1 MNTNKKLNIYIKIA
15 VLSAIAFILMMFE
28 FPILPAFPWLKLDI
42 SDMPALMGA
51 FAFGPIAGVIIEL
64 FKNLLFILFRGTSTG
79 GVGELAN
86 FLIGVSFI
94 VPASIIYHKNKTR
107 KSAIIGMI
115 VGTVSIIIVG
125 ILANIYILLPL
136 FNMKL
141 EGSALTTYIV
151 GGLIPINGLKA
162 ILNSVITLA
171 LYKKLSTTIFKVQPM
186 LTTKDLLK
194 SKSRVGAIET
204 NNDVN
209 NKKLN

>member
-1 MNTNKKLNIYIKIA
+1 MNTNKKLNISIKIA
-15 VLSAIAFILMMFE
+15 ILSAIAFILMMFE
-28 FPILPAFPWLKLDI
+28 FPIIPAFPWLKIDI

-64 FKNLLFILFRGTSTG
+64 LKNIIFILFRGTSTG

-94 VPASIIYHKNKTR
+94 IPASIIYQKNKT
-107 KSAIIGMI
+107 KTSAIIGMA
-115 VGTVSIIIVG
+115 VGTIFIIIVG

-136 FNMKL
+136 FGMKMNSNQL
-141 EGSALTTYIV
+141 MSYIFI
-151 GGLIPINGLKA
+151 GIIPINGLKA
-162 ILNSVITLA
+162 ILNSVLTLV

-194 SKSRVGAIET
+194 RKSSAE
-204 NNDVN
+204 
-209 NKKLN
+209 NKKAS

>member
-1 MNTNKKLNIYIKIA
+1 MNTNKKLNISIKIA
-15 VLSAIAFILMMFE
+15 ILSAIAFILMMFE
-28 FPILPAFPWLKLDI
+28 FPIIPAFPWLKIDI

-64 FKNLLFILFRGTSTG
+64 LKNIIFILFRGTSTG

-94 VPASIIYHKNKTR
+94 VPASIIYQKNKT
-107 KSAIIGMI
+107 KTSAIIGMA
-115 VGTVSIIIVG
+115 VGTIFIIIVG

-136 FNMKL
+136 FGMKMNSSQL
-141 EGSALTTYIV
+141 MSYIFI
-151 GGLIPINGLKA
+151 GIIPINGLKA
-162 ILNSVITLA
+162 ILNSVLTLV

-194 SKSRVGAIET
+194 RKSSAE
-204 NNDVN
+204 
-209 NKKLN
+209 NKKAS

>member
-15 VLSAIAFILMMFE
+15 MLSAIAFILMMFE
-28 FPILPAFPWLKLDI
+28 FPIVPAFPWLKLDI

-51 FAFGPIAGVIIEL
+51 FAFGPIAGIIIEV

-94 VPASIIYHKNKTR
+94 IPASLIYHRNKTR
-107 KSAIIGMI
+107 KSAIIGMV

-125 ILANIYILLPL
+125 ILANMYILLPL
-136 FNMKL
+136 YNMHL
-141 EGSALTTYIV
+141 EGAALKAYIV

-162 ILNSVITLA
+162 ILNSVITLV

-186 LTTKDLLK
+186 LTAKDLLK
-194 SKSRVGAIET
+194 SKASIKMVEIQDDM
-204 NNDVN
+204 NSKN
-209 NKKLN
+209 